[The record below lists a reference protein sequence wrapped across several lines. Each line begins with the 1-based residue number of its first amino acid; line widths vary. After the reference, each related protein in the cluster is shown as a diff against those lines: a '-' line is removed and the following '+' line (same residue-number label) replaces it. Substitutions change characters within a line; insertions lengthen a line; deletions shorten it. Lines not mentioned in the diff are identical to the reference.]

1 MSKKKGLSFEEKRS
15 RMLELFYEKKDV
27 FLLKE
32 LEKIAPKEKGIVSQ
46 SVKEVVQ
53 SLVDDSLVDTDK
65 IGTSVY
71 FWSFPSKTTA
81 NRKRKLEEINK
92 EVAKKVKRLD
102 TVEKSLMES
111 AIGKENSDERTQAL
125 AKLGELQSRKAELEE
140 SLKAYKDNDPETL
153 KIYIEETQMSKM
165 AANRWTDN
173 IYSIQSWIRRK
184 FPNINAGDFNKQF
197 GIPSDIDY
205 V

>member
-1 MSKKKGLSFEEKRS
+1 MSSRKGLSFEEKRT
-15 RMLELFYEKKDV
+15 RMLELFYEKKDF

-32 LEKIAPKEKGIVSQ
+32 LEKIAPKEKGIVTQ

-53 SLVDDSLVDTDK
+53 SLADDTLVDTDK

-71 FWSFPSKTTA
+71 YWSFPSKATA
-81 NRKRKLEEINK
+81 TRKRKLESINEELTNK
-92 EVAKKVKRLD
+92 SKRLK
-102 TVEKSLMES
+102 TVEKSLTDS
-111 AIGKENSDERTQAL
+111 CLGKEDTEERTQTL
-125 AKLGELQSRKAELEE
+125 QELSELEAKKAQLQE

-153 KIYIEETQMSKM
+153 KVYVKETQMAKT
-165 AANRWTDN
+165 AINRWTDN

-184 FPNINAGDFNKQF
+184 FPNINVNDFNKQF
-197 GIPSDIDY
+197 DIPCDIDY

>member
-15 RMLELFYEKKDV
+15 RMLDIFYEKKDF

-46 SVKEVVQ
+46 SVKDVVQ
-53 SLVDDSLVDTDK
+53 SLADDSLVDTDK

-71 FWSFPSKTTA
+71 FWAFPSKATA
-81 NRKRKLEEINK
+81 ARKRKLEGITQ
-92 EVAKKVKRLD
+92 EVESKNKRLKV
-102 TVEKSLMES
+102 VEKSLNES
-111 AIGKENSDERTQAL
+111 GIGKENSDERAQAL
-125 AKLGELQSRKAELEE
+125 LRLGELEAKKSELAS
-140 SLKAYKDNDPETL
+140 SLRAYKENDPETL
-153 KIYIEETQMSKM
+153 KIYTEETQMCNV
-165 AANRWTDN
+165 AINRWTDN

-184 FPNINAGDFNKQF
+184 FPNINIEDFNKQF
-197 GIPSDIDY
+197 GIPADIDY